1 MICHCTLHAQQL
13 PEGSDA
19 NSDPSDKSIARDRIG
34 RNGSGKVRTL
44 APLSEL

>member
-19 NSDPSDKSIARDRIG
+19 NSDPSDKSLPGTGLAETGQARC
-34 RNGSGKVRTL
+34 V
-44 APLSEL
+44 P